1 MALQLSEIQE
11 LYELATKKATTL
23 YKMYLLVS
31 RNITRKQPL
40 GIFTGPNSFK
50 STETFALREFETFQP
65 NEVIYRAHA
74 VPKIT
79 CRKDAGLSAAR

>member
-11 LYELATKKATTL
+11 LYKLATKKATTL

-31 RNITRKQPL
+31 RNITRSIVNVSKDLL
-40 GIFTGPNSFK
+40 G
-50 STETFALREFETFQP
+50 REFETFQP

-74 VPKIT
+74 VKTT

>member
-31 RNITRKQPL
+31 RNIARNIVNVSKATFRNIYWAEFVQEHRNFR
-40 GIFTGPNSFK
+40 FTGIWG
-50 STETFALREFETFQP
+50 
-65 NEVIYRAHA
+65 V
-74 VPKIT
+74 
-79 CRKDAGLSAAR
+79 SAE